1 MGWIAL
7 QVSHIEVEQELV
19 ALPPV
24 KSGTTAAPAAAG
36 DGHPLQL
43 LLVPSASRLGS
54 GVSGGVVTKQMET
67 TLCDP
72 PKAKFG
78 NAAVSVGGWF
88 PICMLPFDS
97 CSLSSQKKK
106 GKNEKKCD

>member
-1 MGWIAL
+1 MR

-19 ALPPV
+19 SLPPV
-24 KSGTTAAPAAAG
+24 KSAAAPVPAATG

-43 LLVPSASRLGS
+43 LLVPSSSRLSTGVGS
-54 GVSGGVVTKQMET
+54 IAGKQMET

-78 NAAVSVGGWF
+78 NAAVSVGGSF
-88 PICMLPFDS
+88 RSILVSFFTF
-97 CSLSSQKKK
+97 
-106 GKNEKKCD
+106 